1 MMNAVTD
8 KNLTSP
14 FEPKPIKT
22 AIIEDQKKIREG
34 LTSLIEF
41 TPGFICAGS
50 YRSMEEALAQ
60 ISFDFPDVVL
70 SDIGLPGMDGIE
82 GIKILKHKYPH
93 LTVLMLTVYD
103 DDERIFDAI
112 CAGASGYL
120 LKSTA
125 PTKLLENIRDAVE
138 GGSPM
143 SPTVA
148 SRVLKLFREIRPP
161 ERANYDL
168 TPHELRLLKC
178 LVDGHNYA
186 TAAKANNTSINT
198 VKFYIKQIY
207 EKLQVHSKS
216 EAVAK
221 ALRERII
228 N

>member
-1 MMNAVTD
+1 MKTVTEES
-8 KNLTSP
+8 KTLSGTA
-14 FEPKPIKT
+14 KPIRT
-22 AIIEDQKKIREG
+22 AIVEDQKKMREG

-41 TPGFICAGS
+41 TPGFVCTGS

-60 ISFDFPDVVL
+60 ISFDLPDVVL
-70 SDIGLPGMDGIE
+70 SDIGLPGMNGIE
-82 GIKILKHKYPH
+82 GIRILKDKYPT

-120 LKSTA
+120 LKNTA

-161 ERANYDL
+161 ERADYDL
-168 TPHELRLLKC
+168 TPYELRLLKY

-198 VKFYIKQIY
+198 IKFYIKQIY

-228 N
+228 D